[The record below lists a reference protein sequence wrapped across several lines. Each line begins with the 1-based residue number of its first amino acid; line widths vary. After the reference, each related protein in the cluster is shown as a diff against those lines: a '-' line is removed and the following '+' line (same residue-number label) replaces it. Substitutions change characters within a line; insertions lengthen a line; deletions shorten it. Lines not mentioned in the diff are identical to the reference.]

1 MKSIFIATFF
11 LISGIA
17 FADVPNTFE
26 AGSAIKASEMN
37 ENFTSIDSK
46 VDALDSRT
54 QNVSELETKVANLEG
69 QVETLQSLVNSV
81 AETASTDVEFMGYT
95 APMIFGAVGLQ
106 EGRSACPNLYPD
118 SKVCSVENV
127 RNFNDWSSFTLDN
140 PLFLVLTEDGQGS
153 DSNLCNDYSGRSG
166 GASMAIIE
174 EGKLFLKREQSYG
187 YTSFTEGNISAWSWV
202 ASNLTL
208 DNSGNNY
215 EPELENTYYDY
226 YSGTRRFYSC
236 NVSMPAACCK

>member
-1 MKSIFIATFF
+1 MKSIFIAIFF

-69 QVETLQSLVNSV
+69 QVETLQLLVNSV

-95 APMIFGAVGLQ
+95 APMVFGAVGLQ

-118 SKVCSVENV
+118 SKVCSEDAIKSI
-127 RNFNDWSSFTLDN
+127 NDWSNFFYEDSFFLTL
-140 PLFLVLTEDGQGS
+140 GS
-153 DSNLCNDYSGRSG
+153 DGSGIYKNLCSDYSSRGGDVSG
-166 GASMAIIE
+166 FYLENS
-174 EGKLFLKREQSYG
+174 KLFSVSNGPVFQLYKDDAPQTTAWFLS
-187 YTSFTEGNISAWSWV
+187 SFV
-202 ASNLTL
+202 AGLFPSLA
-208 DNSGNNY
+208 DY
-215 EPELENTYYDY
+215 DENKIAEDIV
-226 YSGTRRFYSC
+226 SIRFYAC
-236 NVSMPAACCK
+236 NLELTAACCK